1 MVTPREHHCTANHCA
16 HPFRGCWFKSS
27 WRHIRYFNRSIFR
40 AAFVL
45 QGGFC
50 YGVRQRL
57 ARRVFRS
64 RRSEKRRESYEK
76 PFSVDE
82 FKYSGTEK
90 QIKYAQDVIRQPLDY
105 ADANI
110 NRYETLASQSK
121 REQTKKS
128 YLEMADEFR
137 AFKRDTTQ
145 QLRGMAKTGQ
155 TVQASNVI
163 DHKRSWD
170 GDYMFN
176 QWKRNK
182 KR

>member
-1 MVTPREHHCTANHCA
+1 MAS
-16 HPFRGCWFKSS
+16 GSGW
-27 WRHIRYFNRSIFR
+27 
-40 AAFVL
+40 
-45 QGGFC
+45 QGGFS
-50 YGVRQRL
+50 G
-57 ARRVFRS
+57 AGGAK
-64 RRSEKRRESYEK
+64 KRRENYEK

-121 REQTKKS
+121 REPTKKS
-128 YLEMADEFR
+128 YLEMANEFR